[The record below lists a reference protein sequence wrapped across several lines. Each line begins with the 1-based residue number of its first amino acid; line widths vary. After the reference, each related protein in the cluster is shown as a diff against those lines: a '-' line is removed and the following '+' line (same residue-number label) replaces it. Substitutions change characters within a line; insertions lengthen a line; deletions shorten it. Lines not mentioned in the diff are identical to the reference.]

1 MQTERECKECKQTMS
16 VDDFYRYADTRL
28 YSKCKK
34 CHNRT
39 RSKYERKRYKP
50 KDTPSN
56 LPSSLGG
63 STIMMTEEPNG
74 EKKFFV
80 FDFINMACRAL
91 NTEEL
96 PEGPVNA
103 EGLGV
108 QADVSS
114 SDAKEVK
121 ISSTGSTPSS

>member
-1 MQTERECKECKQTMS
+1 MS

-28 YSKCKK
+28 YAKCKK

-39 RSKYERKRYKP
+39 RNKYERKR
-50 KDTPSN
+50 DRVDRAPSA
-56 LPSSLGG
+56 GG

-91 NTEEL
+91 GEAELDVQTNVTSGNT
-96 PEGPVNA
+96 N
-103 EGLGV
+103 
-108 QADVSS
+108 
-114 SDAKEVK
+114 EVK
-121 ISSTGSTPSS
+121 IGSSGSTPSA